1 MSGAC
6 LLGFKHLWEQQ
17 GGYHIWRATN
27 ICMSMICWGGGGA
40 KSRVVFINWWQW
52 TLHRFSV
59 AWNLDTHFGW
69 MTSHDWVDNDCWW
82 QGTLD
87 TGQLSLGYT
96 HFAEITWVRLTILL
110 NFTENSSKLY
120 SMCRDK
126 CLMSLR
132 CFGSPIF
139 SISSWQNLSRRLQDW
154 SMIFSTESDLRIPLR
169 LLPPGSWLEK
179 PPHLQ

>member
-1 MSGAC
+1 M
-6 LLGFKHLWEQQ
+6 LIFQ

-27 ICMSMICWGGGGA
+27 ICMSMICWGLQKSGGFYQLTA
-40 KSRVVFINWWQW
+40 V
-52 TLHRFSV
+52 
-59 AWNLDTHFGW
+59 DTPPFFRGMEPGHSFGW

-87 TGQLSLGYT
+87 TGQLSLGYK
-96 HFAEITWVRLTILL
+96 HKITWVRLTILL

-120 SMCRDK
+120 SICRDK
-126 CLMSLR
+126 GLMSLR

-139 SISSWQNLSRRLQDW
+139 SIFSWQNLSRRLQDW
-154 SMIFSTESDLRIPLR
+154 SMISSPIRLEDSVETVTPPGSTDIA
-169 LLPPGSWLEK
+169 GSWLEK